1 MRFSFTTKPATFLER
16 PNRFRIAARL
26 HENGEIVQVHCPN
39 PGRLGELLLPGAVV
53 HVSPAAPP
61 SAARRRKTS
70 HDLRFVEHPQHRQLI
85 SLDTRLPN
93 ALFAE
98 GMRTGFFEPFAE
110 CVEIRPE
117 VALPGEHAGVHSRID
132 FCLQTGAGIPC
143 WVEVKS
149 VTLVEDGCA
158 LFPDAPTARGR
169 RHVDELAERVACGER
184 AAVVFIVQRPDA
196 AELRPQWATDPE
208 FAEALAR
215 AHAAGVEVY
224 AYTCAL
230 SLHKICLRE
239 PIPVVISAPG
249 L

>member
-1 MRFSFTTKPATFLER
+1 MHFLFTTKPATFLER
-16 PNRFRIAARL
+16 PNRFRVVARL

-53 HVSPAAPP
+53 HVSPA
-61 SAARRRKTS
+61 SSTGSTRGRKTS
-70 HDLRFVEHPQHRQLI
+70 HDLRFVEHPQHGQLI

-98 GMRTGFFEPFAE
+98 GIRTGFFEPFAD
-110 CVEIRPE
+110 CVNMRTE
-117 VALPGEHAGVHSRID
+117 VALPGEHTGVHSRID
-132 FCLQTGAGIPC
+132 FRLQIGVGTPC

-169 RHVDELAERVACGER
+169 RHVDELAERVAGGER

-196 AELRPQWATDPE
+196 AQLRPQWATDPE
-208 FAEALAR
+208 FAEALTR

-230 SLHKICLRE
+230 SLRNICLRE